1 MWLNGAFKGVK
12 IKSPNKK
19 IKKKLF
25 FVSKSRKVFV
35 TIRELPMWSTFST
48 DNFLL
53 SAADSCHLDA
63 DPCPTV
69 TFDAIPDFT
78 FTRTARNTQE
88 EIANLILLS

>member
-1 MWLNGAFKGVK
+1 MWLNGALKGVK

-19 IKKKLF
+19 KTVF
-25 FVSKSRKVFV
+25 FVSKSRKVSV

>member
-1 MWLNGAFKGVK
+1 
-12 IKSPNKK
+12 
-19 IKKKLF
+19 
-25 FVSKSRKVFV
+25 
-35 TIRELPMWSTFST
+35 MWSTFYT

-53 SAADSCHLDA
+53 SAADSSHLDA
-63 DPCPTV
+63 DPCPGPSF